1 MSLSISQKLKSIQSA
16 SKLSQTEIANQL
28 GVSFVTVNSWL
39 NKRSQ
44 PHQKKQ
50 LLIDNFFEFYVTG
63 KKTILPDLLLQK
75 KSNIYKNQKRFNNI
89 LKIIQSRPD
98 IKKQFILSSTYNT
111 NHLEGSTMTE
121 EDTASVIFDNI
132 SLPNKTITE
141 QLEAK
146 NHQTALEYIFN
157 NLSKDK
163 ELKITASLIFKLH
176 AIMMNG
182 ILDNAGQYR
191 NHAVRIVGSNVPTS
205 NWQTIPQNM
214 KKFIAILNRP
224 CKDTISQIAKT
235 HSQFEQIHPFSDG
248 NGRIGRLIMT
258 IQALKYDLPPI
269 IIATNRKKIYY
280 KYLRQA
286 QLQEKYLFLEDFT
299 CDTILDSY
307 KIIDI

>member
-286 QLQEKYLFLEDFT
+286 QLQGKYLFLEDFT